1 MYSHV
6 RASPWAGR
14 RRNKQREAQRVRTE
28 LDEAHAT
35 AEMMAATAA
44 AATEGEREANA
55 QRIQARAEI

>member
-1 MYSHV
+1 MW
-6 RASPWAGR
+6 ASPWPGR
-14 RRNKQREAQRVRTE
+14 RRSKQREAQRVKTE
-28 LDEAHAT
+28 LQEAHAT